1 MRIALTLLAAAAA
14 ATTPL
19 AWKKTTPTA
28 ELSLTLPAVV
38 RHAPVLADR
47 LYRGEIKGLER
58 FSAEAADPK
67 DGLRSEPAAFRKQG
81 RWEMEV
87 SYAPALETGRLLSL
101 YRSAYT
107 DTHGAHPNH
116 EDGGIVFDKPTNR
129 NLHPLDL
136 LIPGADL
143 KPLDRA
149 LCDAARAAKR
159 ERNEGP
165 WNEKEDTNF
174 SCPTWRGLFGET
186 GKLLEGSAPPQI
198 ALAPGDMAGKA
209 GGLTFIYSP
218 YDIGAYVEGGYAVVL
233 QQAVFRAALRPQ
245 YAAEFAGRA
254 KPDKHLEQ

>member
-1 MRIALTLLAAAAA
+1 MRTVLTLLAAATAA
-14 ATTPL
+14 ATPL

-28 ELSLTLPAVV
+28 ELSLTLPPVV

-47 LYRGEIKGLER
+47 LYRGETKALLA
-58 FSAEAADPK
+58 FAAQAADPK
-67 DGLRSEPAAFRKQG
+67 DGLRSEPRAFRDQG
-81 RWEMEV
+81 AWEMQV
-87 SYAPALETGRLLSL
+87 DYGPAMETGRLLSL

-116 EDGGIVFDKPTNR
+116 SDGGVVFDKTANR

-136 LIPGADL
+136 LNPGADQR
-143 KPLDRA
+143 PLDRA

-165 WNEKEDTNF
+165 WNEKEDSNF
-174 SCPTWRGLFGET
+174 SCPTWRGLYLD
-186 GKLLEGSAPPQI
+186 GKLLEGSSPPQI
-198 ALAPGDMAGKA
+198 ALTPGDVAGKA

-218 YDIGAYVEGGYAVVL
+218 YDIGAYVEGGYAVVV
-233 QQAVFRAALRPQ
+233 QQAVFRAALKPE

-254 KPDKHLEQ
+254 KPDKHLEE